1 MRALIRLWQSRC
13 MLRPDSVRCSRCHR
27 LGLSC
32 VIPEHHRGVKQ
43 QGRNRQAVDGSRNTQ
58 GQPETVTNPF
68 IIQSLLAT
76 DAAED
81 SSLLSSTAYATIQE
95 ARPKLERLTEVQVV
109 LPIGDIVARNVVSE
123 SEAGTLIEL

>member
-1 MRALIRLWQSRC
+1 M
-13 MLRPDSVRCSRCHR
+13 
-27 LGLSC
+27 
-32 VIPEHHRGVKQ
+32 IPEHHRGVRQ
-43 QGRNRQAVDGSRNTQ
+43 QGRNRQAVDGSRNTD

-68 IIQSLLAT
+68 SIQSLLAT

-109 LPIGDIVARNVVSE
+109 VPIGDIVARNIVSE